1 MFSFLKS
8 LENELLMGPVGP
20 TGPVGPMGP
29 VAPVVPMIT
38 FSHVRFILNTQKGRS
53 YRLVM
58 RK

>member
-1 MFSFLKS
+1 
-8 LENELLMGPVGP
+8 MGPVGP